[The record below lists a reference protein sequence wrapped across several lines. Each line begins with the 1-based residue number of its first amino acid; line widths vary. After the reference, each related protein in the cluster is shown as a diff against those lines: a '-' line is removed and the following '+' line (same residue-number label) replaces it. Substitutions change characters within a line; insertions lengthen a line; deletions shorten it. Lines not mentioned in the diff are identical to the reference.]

1 MDRNPFNET
10 ENEKSSFISFLKG
23 VDTKTP
29 ESKEKNVNE
38 LSNVPSWFLLL
49 AELVHNVKNTLNTI
63 KSFTHLSREKFR
75 DMEFGEYFCKTVT
88 QDIIKTDLFLNCFL
102 DYLKINSPI
111 PKTNTVHIILESV
124 LKINE
129 SLFEEKRIKIFKK
142 QYEKDIPET
151 TVHDEQLKYM
161 LNSIIQY
168 AIPLIPPNGGIGFLT
183 KSFDAQD
190 VKEDF
195 KASQEKEVKY
205 IEILIGFTGY
215 EKSSKPLEPSLGT
228 PSIRTEET
236 NDFILR
242 LIKEVVQKNR
252 GMLKIKVDEEKPITL
267 ISLILPVE
275 RRRVVQYQPTTA

>member
-1 MDRNPFNET
+1 
-10 ENEKSSFISFLKG
+10 
-23 VDTKTP
+23 
-29 ESKEKNVNE
+29 
-38 LSNVPSWFLLL
+38 
-49 AELVHNVKNTLNTI
+49 
-63 KSFTHLSREKFR
+63 
-75 DMEFGEYFCKTVT
+75 MEFGEYFCKTVT

-129 SLFEEKRIKIFKK
+129 SLFEEKKIKIFKK

-190 VKEDF
+190 VKEDG
-195 KASQEKEVKY
+195 KASQQKEVKY

-242 LIKEVVQKNR
+242 LIKEVAQKNR